1 MKFRNSEPYLENNVH
16 KTVPAVV
23 HGNGPSKRILNS
35 LGNYLAK
42 AWNTAD
48 QVHTPILISFFKK
61 RFPGLGW
68 GANLGSFDFVY
79 FLIPSPYRRAT
90 SHTDFDCPTG

>member
-1 MKFRNSEPYLENNVH
+1 MKFNNADPYLENSVH
-16 KTVPAVV
+16 NTVPLVV

-48 QVHTPILISFFKK
+48 QVT
-61 RFPGLGW
+61 
-68 GANLGSFDFVY
+68 
-79 FLIPSPYRRAT
+79 
-90 SHTDFDCPTG
+90 